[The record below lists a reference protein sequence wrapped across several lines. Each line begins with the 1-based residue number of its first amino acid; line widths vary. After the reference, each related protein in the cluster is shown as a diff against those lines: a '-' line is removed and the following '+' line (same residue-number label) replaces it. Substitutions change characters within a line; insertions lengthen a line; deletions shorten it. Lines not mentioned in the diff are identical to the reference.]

1 MLEEYGRAGHFE
13 RELPKARELYGSH
26 WRALDA
32 ALRRYLPAGIGW
44 TEPDGGFLTWLE
56 LPEGLDAR
64 ELRPAA
70 LEAGVA
76 YVPGAPFYPGD
87 DGHRELR
94 LSFSA
99 LGEADLDEAVSR
111 LASVL
116 S

>member
-1 MLEEYGRAGHFE
+1 MPRDVA
-13 RELPKARELYGSH
+13 
-26 WRALDA
+26 
-32 ALRRYLPAGIGW
+32 W
-44 TEPDGGFLTWLE
+44 TSPTGGFLTWLA
-56 LPEGLDAR
+56 LPDGLDAR

-87 DGHRELR
+87 DGHGELR

-99 LGEADLDEAVSR
+99 LGEDALDEATAR